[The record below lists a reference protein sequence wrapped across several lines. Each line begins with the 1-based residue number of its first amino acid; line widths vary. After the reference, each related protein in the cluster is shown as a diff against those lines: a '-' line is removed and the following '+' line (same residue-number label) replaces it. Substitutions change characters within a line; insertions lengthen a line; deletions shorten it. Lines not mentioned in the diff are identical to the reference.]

1 MYAVTGERT
10 PRWLPGL
17 IAVVAGLVLAATVSA
32 GPWVTAELTRQNAPG
47 ITSKIEGAIELSWGL
62 EGLPEVTEL
71 AGPSAANADAAS
83 LASVYQSAIER
94 QPAPELDPG
103 PGFILDS
110 LLTMLGFT
118 AAGIGA
124 FRMFGAGSRSLYRGV
139 ALAGA
144 AGVVTSVVLGDM
156 AVSSLY
162 WYLVALPTGVWPAT
176 TYHTDV
182 ACVVAI
188 TAGVVLFA
196 TGWFGARPPRS
207 RPGQDVRVQP
217 GDIGVA

>member
-1 MYAVTGERT
+1 MTAETL
-10 PRWLPGL
+10 PRWLPGFL
-17 IAVVAGLVLAATVSA
+17 AVVAGLVLAATPSA
-32 GPWVTAELTRQNAPG
+32 GPWVTAELSRMNAPG
-47 ITSKIEGAIELSWGL
+47 VTSKIEGEIELGWGL
-62 EGLPEVTEL
+62 KGLPEVTEI

-83 LASVYQSAIER
+83 LASVYQSAVER
-94 QPAPELDPG
+94 QPAPELDSG

-110 LLTMLGFT
+110 LLTMLGMA

-124 FRMFGAGSRSLYRGV
+124 FRLFGAGSRALYRGV
-139 ALAGA
+139 AAAGA

-176 TYHTDV
+176 TYHTDI

-188 TAGVVLFA
+188 TAGVVLCV
-196 TGWFGARPPRS
+196 TGWLGARPPRS

-217 GDIGVA
+217 GDVGVA

>member
-1 MYAVTGERT
+1 MTGET
-10 PRWLPGL
+10 LPRRLPGL
-17 IAVVAGLVLAATVSA
+17 IAVVAGLVLAATASA
-32 GPWVTAELTRQNAPG
+32 GPWVTAELSRQNAPG
-47 ITSKIEGAIELSWGL
+47 VTSKIEGAIELSWGL
-62 EGLPEVTEL
+62 KGLPEVTEV

-94 QPAPELDPG
+94 QPAPELDSG

-124 FRMFGAGSRSLYRGV
+124 FRVFGAGSRALYRGV
-139 ALAGA
+139 AAVGA

-176 TYHTDV
+176 TYHTDI

-188 TAGVVLFA
+188 SAGVVLCVA
-196 TGWFGARPPRS
+196 GWLGARRPLDPRQHVGAE
-207 RPGQDVRVQP
+207 RGDV
-217 GDIGVA
+217 GVA